1 MGVIQMGK
9 YVIHYERKACIGAGV
24 CAAVAPDFW
33 VMNQDGK
40 ADLADSKPAGEGM
53 FEREIDEKDLEANKQ
68 AAEGCPAIVIHIRK
82 KDTGE
87 KVA

>member
-1 MGVIQMGK
+1 MGK
-9 YVIHYERKACIGAGV
+9 YIISYERGACIGAGV

-33 VMNQDGK
+33 VMNSDGK
-40 ADLADSKPAGEGM
+40 ADLVDSKKIAEGK
-53 FEREIDEKDLEANKQ
+53 FEREIDEKDLELNKQ

-82 KDTGE
+82 KDSGE